1 MHGKNDDIAEQHGG
15 ASFMLSRK
23 LNLYYFIQAAG
34 RMYLSYATYILNKE
48 FLNSLM
54 KRNKLTKINVYITEN
69 WKTIDPQDL
78 NKHDGFS
85 VNE

>member
-1 MHGKNDDIAEQHGG
+1 
-15 ASFMLSRK
+15 
-23 LNLYYFIQAAG
+23 
-34 RMYLSYATYILNKE
+34 MYLSYATYILNKE

-69 WKTIDPQDL
+69 WKTIDPKDL